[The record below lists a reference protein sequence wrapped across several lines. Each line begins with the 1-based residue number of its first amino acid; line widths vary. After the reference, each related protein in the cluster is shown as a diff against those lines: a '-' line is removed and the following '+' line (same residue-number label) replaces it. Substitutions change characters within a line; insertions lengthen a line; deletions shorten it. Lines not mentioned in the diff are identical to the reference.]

1 VRDSIVIKRGK
12 KKTKPS
18 SKTFERSINHFWEKV
33 KRFQKPVKKKEEDSL
48 EKKVKEKNKKTIDEA
63 IKRIGEKTKTEK
75 GLSTAYQNFRRF
87 TNFTYGQSDAFEEGL
102 YGPKVDY
109 NKLFSHLGQKNNS
122 GYQLEVGH
130 AVISE
135 KGETTLEEA
144 EQIIRRIQ
152 YQVMMKSMEKLDIK
166 EKERFSYWQEFNK
179 VMLMFYHKT
188 SPIRT
193 DEVNYGA
200 INQSLTM

>member
-1 VRDSIVIKRGK
+1 MRESIVIKRGK
-12 KKTKPS
+12 KKVKPI
-18 SKTFERSINHFWEKV
+18 SKTFERKVNSFWERV
-33 KRFQKPVKKKEEDSL
+33 KRFHKPVKKKEDDTL
-48 EKKVKEKNKKTIDEA
+48 EKKVKEKNKKAIDDA
-63 IKRIGEKTKTEK
+63 IKKVGEKTKTEK
-75 GLSTAYQNFRRF
+75 GFSTAYQNFRRF
-87 TNFTYGQSDAFEEGL
+87 TSFTYGQSDAFEEGL
-102 YGPKVDY
+102 YDSKVDY
-109 NKLFSHLGQKNNS
+109 NQLYSHLGQKNNS

-130 AVISE
+130 AVVSE
-135 KGETTLEEA
+135 KGETTHEEA
-144 EQIIRRIQ
+144 EQIVRRIQ

-200 INQSLTM
+200 VNQSLTM